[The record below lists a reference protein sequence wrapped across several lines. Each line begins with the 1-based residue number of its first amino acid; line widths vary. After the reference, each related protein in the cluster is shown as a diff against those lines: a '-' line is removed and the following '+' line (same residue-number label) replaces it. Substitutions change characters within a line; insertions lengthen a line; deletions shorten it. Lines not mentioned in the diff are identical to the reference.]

1 MNLIDKHGGY
11 RTLDSFTL
19 ARIIELGTWRFCEK
33 FLNRKNDPCGRL
45 FDQMTMSAR
54 SGRSNMVEG
63 SERAGTSKG
72 TEMRLT
78 DVARASLAELMGDYE
93 FWLLKRKS
101 PPWLSGLPDAQ
112 AVYSMHLDPNPL
124 GDGDGLH
131 EAALYALKQ
140 FDKFSKWLE
149 SDDPDV
155 VANAML
161 ILLRRVIKMLNR
173 QIAKQGEI
181 FRDEGGFHERMT
193 SVRLEEREKQQV
205 EAGVPECPECGKLM
219 RRRTARSGPNAGTP
233 FWGCTG
239 YPECKG
245 TREVEK

>member
-45 FDQMTMSAR
+45 FD
-54 SGRSNMVEG
+54 
-63 SERAGTSKG
+63 
-72 TEMRLT
+72 
-78 DVARASLAELMGDYE
+78 
-93 FWLLKRKS
+93 
-101 PPWLSGLPDAQ
+101 
-112 AVYSMHLDPNPL
+112 
-124 GDGDGLH
+124 
-131 EAALYALKQ
+131 
-140 FDKFSKWLE
+140 KFSKWLE

-173 QIAKQGEI
+173 QIAKQGDI

-219 RRRTARSGPNAGTP
+219 RRRTARSGPNAGSP

-245 TREVEK
+245 TRKVEE